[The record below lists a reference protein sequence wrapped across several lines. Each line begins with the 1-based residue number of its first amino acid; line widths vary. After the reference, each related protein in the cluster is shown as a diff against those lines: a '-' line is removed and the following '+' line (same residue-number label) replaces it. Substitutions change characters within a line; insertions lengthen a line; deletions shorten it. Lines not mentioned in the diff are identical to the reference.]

1 MTTTD
6 LPNVSVGDFAA
17 QLLEGGGIRNDLQS
31 ESTAVANEPLR
42 EFNNLPESPDISDVE
57 VPMDFVNSITGVKSP
72 PKARKALIETATR
85 KTNLEDKAKNIIS
98 QLSNLLTEAKEVINE
113 MTTCGMISVNM
124 AGPQKPAKKKVRK
137 KNTEST
143 FKSILSKIISDLDED
158 HKVKRKTR

>member
-1 MTTTD
+1 MASTD
-6 LPNVSVGDFAA
+6 LPDISVADFAT
-17 QLLEGGGIRNDLQS
+17 QLLESGGVRNDLQS
-31 ESTAVANEPLR
+31 ESAAVGNNTLK

-72 PKARKALIETATR
+72 PKAREALIETATR

-124 AGPQKPAKKKVRK
+124 AGPGHKHKKKSKKKSKRKSRKEETVR
-137 KNTEST
+137 
-143 FKSILSKIISDLDED
+143 SILDKMVNDLHEAN
-158 HKVKRKTR
+158 

>member
-1 MTTTD
+1 MASTD
-6 LPNVSVGDFAA
+6 LPDISVADFAT
-17 QLLEGGGIRNDLQS
+17 QLLEGGGVRNDLQS
-31 ESTAVANEPLR
+31 ESAAIANEPLK

-124 AGPQKPAKKKVRK
+124 AGPGHKHKKKSKKKSKRKSRKEETVR
-137 KNTEST
+137 
-143 FKSILSKIISDLDED
+143 SILDKMVNDLREAN
-158 HKVKRKTR
+158 

>member
-1 MTTTD
+1 MVSTD
-6 LPNVSVGDFAA
+6 LPDISVGDFAT
-17 QLLEGGGIRNDLQS
+17 QLLEGGGVRNDLQS
-31 ESTAVANEPLR
+31 ESAAIANEPLK

-124 AGPQKPAKKKVRK
+124 AGPGHKHKKKSKKKSKRKSRKEETVR
-137 KNTEST
+137 
-143 FKSILSKIISDLDED
+143 SILDKMVNDLREAN
-158 HKVKRKTR
+158 